1 MKEIKNIIK
10 AITFCALALTSNA
23 LSSQENLVIDKV
35 IAKVGTESILLS
47 DVESQYAYAL
57 DQSQGSVTPE
67 VKCEILQSLVGQKII
82 VSQAKLDSIIIP
94 EEQIE
99 AGLEYRVEG
108 VLRQMGGDTELF
120 EEVYGKTVN
129 EMRESLRDDLEQQ
142 MLVERMQGE
151 VLNSVVITP
160 KEVKEY
166 FNSIPTDSIPFLS
179 AAVEISEIVVKPEVN
194 DEERVTA
201 LKQILEIR
209 KRIMN
214 EESTFE
220 ELAKKYSDDPGSGSR
235 GGDLGYAERGLYV
248 QEFEAAAFSLEEN
261 EISEPVESVHG
272 FHVIKMIDR
281 RGNKIHVKH
290 ILIKPDITEADRDIA
305 KTKLDTIRQ
314 EIIDGKY
321 AFTDAVKKH
330 SLEDVP
336 SFHNNGRIQN
346 QKTGKASFE
355 TSELPSEIY
364 FAIEDLKVGDITETL
379 EYPLPTGETYYRIIR
394 LDFKERPHKASLE
407 EDYNKILQF
416 AKESKKSSYFA
427 TWLEEKLSQTF
438 VELDKTYL
446 NCPNLDK
453 MISGG
458 NIANRP

>member
-1 MKEIKNIIK
+1 MKNIQNKLK
-10 AITFCALALTSNA
+10 ATVFCALVTSSFTSFA
-23 LSSQENLVIDKV
+23 QDNLVIDKV

-57 DQSQGSVTPE
+57 DQSPGQVTPE

-82 VSQAKLDSIIIP
+82 VSQAKLDSIEIAP
-94 EEQIE
+94 EQIE
-99 AGLEYRVEG
+99 AGLDFRVDG

-160 KEVKEY
+160 KEVKDFFY
-166 FNSIPTDSIPFLS
+166 NIPKDSIPYLS

-194 DEERVTA
+194 KEEKVTA

-209 KRIMN
+209 KRIIN
-214 EESTFE
+214 GDATFE

-290 ILIKPDITEADRDIA
+290 ILIKPDITEGDRELA

-314 EIIDGKY
+314 KIIDGKY
-321 AFTDAVKKH
+321 KFTEAVKKF

-346 QKTGKASFE
+346 QKTGKALFE

-379 EYPLPTGETYYRIIR
+379 EYPLPTGETYYRIIS

-427 TWLEEKLSQTF
+427 SWLDEKLTQTF
-438 VELDKTYL
+438 VELDKSYL

-453 MISGG
+453 IITG
-458 NIANRP
+458 NKL